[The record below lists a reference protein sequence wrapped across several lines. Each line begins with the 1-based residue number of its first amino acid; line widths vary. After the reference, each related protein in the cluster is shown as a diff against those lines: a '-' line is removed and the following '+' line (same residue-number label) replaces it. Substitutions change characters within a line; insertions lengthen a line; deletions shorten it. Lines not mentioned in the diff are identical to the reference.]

1 VAKPTGSKNFSTVEA
16 ERLKELAAQGL
27 SKTEVARAMGRSYW
41 AVMRHSKRH
50 SIVFAPREIAPS
62 RKFAR
67 ADLAETRA
75 QRRRFGGRPHPRIRA

>member
-1 VAKPTGSKNFSTVEA
+1 MAKPTGSKNFSTVEA

-75 QRRRFGGRPHPRIRA
+75 QRRRFGGRPHPRIRS